1 MNLLEFEAQYRNAI
15 DETLNEL
22 QTAVLLMA
30 QLQARI
36 INVGQDLQNL
46 SQTVEEFVTEQTLDT
61 DSELVSSDQTNQ
73 SQLTKSS
80 QLETSSLTPNS
91 NWPSPVVYP
100 LRPAKGR
107 KSLAAIELPTFRGV
121 RGSQP
126 RAEVSFVEETD
137 QVKSPADARL
147 ELYTDFCLLSA
158 P

>member
-1 MNLLEFEAQYRNAI
+1 MNLEKFETQYRDAI
-15 DETLNEL
+15 DETLNQL
-22 QTAVLLMA
+22 QTVVLLLV
-30 QLQARI
+30 QLQTRI
-36 INVGQDLQNL
+36 TNVGQDLHNL

-107 KSLAAIELPTFRGV
+107 KSLAAIELPTFASINRKRVAG
-121 RGSQP
+121 
-126 RAEVSFVEETD
+126 E
-137 QVKSPADARL
+137 
-147 ELYTDFCLLSA
+147 
-158 P
+158 

>member
-46 SQTVEEFVTEQTLDT
+46 SQTVEGFVTQQMLDT
-61 DSELVSSDQTNQ
+61 DSQFVLPQKDEFQSGLPQMEPSSFTAN
-73 SQLTKSS
+73 T
-80 QLETSSLTPNS
+80 

-100 LRPAKGR
+100 LRPPKGR